1 MDWLLFLSLPNNIP
15 LIDRSYVVIE
25 SSNQA
30 TKFFSSDS
38 DVNHLQWMQKKHE
51 IWNNVTK
58 RMDIT
63 GSFLLW

>member
-1 MDWLLFLSLPNNIP
+1 MDWLLLLSLPNNIP

-38 DVNHLQWMQKKHE
+38 NVNHLQWMHKKHE
-51 IWNNVTK
+51 ICNNVTK